1 MGESANTLLKFVILR
16 GAMKNRN
23 AITAFSR
30 AWIPALLVT
39 ALFVIAS
46 ITALATQSI
55 GLPSDVPGSES
66 VRSEARVSESSQA
79 AVDYLIAHF
88 QSPEDY
94 IASTFKYHDLVF
106 LGEGVHGSKQNLLF
120 LQKLLP
126 RLYKAGVYN
135 IGYEMICSDEQ
146 PEVDR
151 LLAAKEYDNT
161 AALTLLFHWDPQ
173 IGFAAQEYAD
183 VLRAAWTLNQSL
195 PKNAPRFRI
204 VGTDLRPDWSLVKP
218 GENPQTRLARWKA
231 WAGSN
236 QIARN
241 VWMMGMMR
249 HEFLDKGLKA
259 LIYTGAGHAPLYV
272 GLDQREET
280 GLRFSVA
287 HLLFRRFG
295 DRVNSLLL
303 LSSASQNPMIGE
315 IMSAMPL
322 KYQVIGF
329 DAKGTPVGDLP
340 LPDRMAA
347 SILTDKK
354 PLTLADYTDGFVYIS
369 STFDVVTI
377 PPGFI
382 TPARVDEAKREGWL
396 PDIPEITADS
406 IMKQS
411 AEMLKATAPPSAA
424 PK

>member
-1 MGESANTLLKFVILR
+1 
-16 GAMKNRN
+16 MKNRSIAETTSGASIPVVLVTVLFVTG
-23 AITAFSR
+23 AIT
-30 AWIPALLVT
+30 T
-39 ALFVIAS
+39 
-46 ITALATQSI
+46 LATQSVSVSSS
-55 GLPSDVPGSES
+55 GAAPSKTTPAETGVP
-66 VRSEARVSESSQA
+66 ESSQ

-94 IASTFKYHDLVF
+94 VASKFKDHDLVF
-106 LGEGVHGSKQNLLF
+106 LGEGVHGSKQNLMF
-120 LQKLLP
+120 LQKLIP

-135 IGYEMICSDEQ
+135 LGYEMIYSDEQ

-183 VLRAAWTLNQSL
+183 VLRAAWTLNQGL

-249 HEFLDKGLKA
+249 HEFLDQGLKA

-272 GLDQREET
+272 GRDQREET
-280 GLRFSVA
+280 GFRFSVA

-295 DRVNSLLL
+295 DRVTSLLI

-315 IMSAMPL
+315 IISAMPP

-382 TPARVDEAKREGWL
+382 TPARVDEAKRGGWL

-411 AEMLKATAPPSAA
+411 AEMLKATAPPSA
-424 PK
+424 PPQ

>member
-1 MGESANTLLKFVILR
+1 
-16 GAMKNRN
+16 MKNRN
-23 AITAFSR
+23 IIGPFSTTS
-30 AWIPALLVT
+30 IPALMLT
-39 ALFVIAS
+39 FIFVIRATTTPGAQLVSAS
-46 ITALATQSI
+46 SGVADFSPTPT
-55 GLPSDVPGSES
+55 
-66 VRSEARVSESSQA
+66 ESSLPVSNQA

-88 QSPEDY
+88 QLPEDY
-94 IASTFKYHDLVF
+94 IASKFKDHQLVF

-120 LQKLLP
+120 LQKLIP

-135 IGYEMICSDEQ
+135 IGFEMICSDEQ

-151 LLAAKEYDNT
+151 LLAAKQYDNT
-161 AALTLLFHWDPQ
+161 KALTLLFHWDPA

-183 VLRAAWTLNQSL
+183 VLRAAWTLNLSL
-195 PKNAPRFRI
+195 PKSAPRFRI
-204 VGTDLRPDWSLVKP
+204 VGTDLRPDWGLVKP
-218 GENPQTRLARWKA
+218 GDDFRTRNARWKA

-249 HEFLDKGLKA
+249 HEFIEKGLKA
-259 LIYTGAGHAPLYV
+259 LIYTGLGHATLYV
-272 GLDQREET
+272 GRDQREET

-287 HLLFRRFG
+287 YLLHRSFG
-295 DRVNSLLL
+295 DRVTSLLI
-303 LSSASQNPMIGE
+303 LSSASQNPVIGE
-315 IMSAMPL
+315 VMAGIPS

-329 DAKGTPVGDLP
+329 DVKGTPVGDLP

-354 PLTLADYTDGFVYIS
+354 PLTLADYTDGAVYIS

-382 TPARVDEAKREGWL
+382 TPTRVDEAKRDGWL

-411 AEMLKATAPPSAA
+411 AEMLKTTAPQSPR
-424 PK
+424 PN